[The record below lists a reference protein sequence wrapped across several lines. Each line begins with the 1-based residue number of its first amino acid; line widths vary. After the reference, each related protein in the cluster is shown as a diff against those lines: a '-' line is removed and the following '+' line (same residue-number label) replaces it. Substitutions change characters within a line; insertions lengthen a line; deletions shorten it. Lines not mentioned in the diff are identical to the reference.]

1 MSTNRKQLKD
11 FSGYKVFSTSSVC
24 KPING
29 KTVER
34 TIRKAFPNDDEST
47 LYIVK
52 LKGITEHQ
60 QLYEDEMYI

>member
-1 MSTNRKQLKD
+1 MNTKTKQVKD

-24 KPING
+24 KLING
-29 KTVER
+29 KIVEK

-52 LKGITEHQ
+52 LKGVKEYQ
-60 QLYEDEMYI
+60 ELYEDEMYV